1 MRSPIEGMRG
11 ITGQESSV
19 PGFIVVALWA
29 VIGLVSAGVAILL
42 GVGGEDVL
50 EDLPPGTLPEEIG
63 PEAIEGLLVT
73 FQVVG
78 VFLTAIFPF
87 FYWLVLS
94 LVMQLVTRFFGGEGS
109 LSRMLGAVG
118 AACLPFVILGL
129 VELPLTGVQ
138 VLLEDGGAGAV
149 IVSLLS
155 FLLYLAALVWH
166 VALVVV
172 GSGVARQISF
182 GQSGG
187 SCAISCAAVVGIP
200 ILLLV
205 LLVAVAALIGGV
217 AG

>member
-1 MRSPIEGMRG
+1 MRG
-11 ITGQESSV
+11 VAGQESSV

-29 VIGLVSAGVAILL
+29 VIGLVSMGVAILL
-42 GVGGEDVL
+42 GEGGEGAL

-78 VFLTAIFPF
+78 VFLSAIFPF

-109 LSRMLGAVG
+109 LSRMLGAIG
-118 AACLPFVILGL
+118 AACVPFAIAGL
-129 VELPLTGVQ
+129 AQLPLTGVQ
-138 VLLEDGGAGAV
+138 ALLEGEGAGAV
-149 IVSLLS
+149 IIGILSVLLTIG
-155 FLLYLAALVWH
+155 ALVWH

-172 GSGVARQISF
+172 GSGVARQIGF

-187 SCAISCAAVVGIP
+187 SCAISCAAAVGIP
-200 ILLLV
+200 VLLLV
-205 LLVAVAALIGGV
+205 LLVAVAALVGGA

>member
-1 MRSPIEGMRG
+1 MRG
-11 ITGQESSV
+11 VTGQGSSV

-42 GVGGEDVL
+42 GQGGGGAL

-63 PEAIEGLLVT
+63 PEALEGLLVT
-73 FQVVG
+73 LQVVW

-109 LSRMLGAVG
+109 LARMLGAIG
-118 AACLPFVILGL
+118 AACIPFVVLGL
-129 VELPLTGVQ
+129 VQLPLTGVQ
-138 VLLEDGGAGAV
+138 VLLEGGDPSSAGAGTV
-149 IVSLLS
+149 IIGLLS
-155 FLLYLAALVWH
+155 FLLYIAALVWH

-172 GSGVARQISF
+172 GAGVARQISF

-187 SCAISCAAVVGIP
+187 SCAISCAAAIGIP
-200 ILLLV
+200 LLLLV
-205 LLVAVAALIGGV
+205 LLVAVAALIGGA

>member
-1 MRSPIEGMRG
+1 MRG
-11 ITGQESSV
+11 VTGQGSSV

-42 GVGGEDVL
+42 GEGGGGAL

-63 PEAIEGLLVT
+63 PEALEGLLVT

-109 LSRMLGAVG
+109 LSRMVG
-118 AACLPFVILGL
+118 ACIPFVILGL
-129 VELPLTGVQ
+129 VQLPLTGVQ
-138 VLLEDGGAGAV
+138 VLLEGGDPSEAGAGTV
-149 IVSLLS
+149 ILGLLS
-155 FLLYLAALVWH
+155 FLLYIAALVWH

-172 GSGVARQISF
+172 GAGVARQIGF
-182 GQSGG
+182 GESGG
-187 SCAISCAAVVGIP
+187 SCAISCAAAIGIP
-200 ILLLV
+200 LLLLV